1 MTAEIAFFPVSNGDM
16 TLFTL
21 DNGQTILIDVNIRA
35 AADDAEDDT
44 PDVATDLRDKLQRDD
59 NDRLYVDTFL
69 ITHPDKDHVTGL
81 DTHFHLGRPADWNKD
96 DDKIFI
102 REMWSSPI
110 VFRRAGDG
118 ENLCDDA
125 KAWKKES
132 TAKRGATM
140 LQVG

>member
-81 DTHFHLGRPADWNKD
+81 DTHFHLGTPADWNKD

-102 REMWSSPI
+102 RAAV
-110 VFRRAGDG
+110 VFTDCFSASRR
-118 ENLCDDA
+118 
-125 KAWKKES
+125 
-132 TAKRGATM
+132 RGKSM
-140 LQVG
+140 